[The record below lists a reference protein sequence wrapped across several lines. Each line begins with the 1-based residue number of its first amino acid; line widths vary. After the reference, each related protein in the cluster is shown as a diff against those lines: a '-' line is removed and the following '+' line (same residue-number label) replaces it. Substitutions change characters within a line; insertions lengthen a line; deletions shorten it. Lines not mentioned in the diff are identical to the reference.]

1 VQGDSPRRLAAI
13 LMADI
18 AGYTKLM
25 GADEKGT
32 HTRVLRLLREL
43 VDPTIAEHRG
53 RLVRTRGDGF
63 LAVFD
68 SPVEAVRCAIVI
80 QQNMVGRNLELPK
93 SQWIQ
98 YRIGVNLG
106 DVIVEPDDIYGE
118 GVNVAAR
125 LEQLAEPGTVYIS
138 GGIYEQVKYKLVC
151 GYQSLGDRKVK
162 NITEPVPI
170 YRVLPDPAA
179 VTRATRNRRVRLS
192 ALAILAITVCG
203 IGGGYYVF
211 RSQARQALIRSDL
224 APVGT
229 ANAPPSL
236 PQPGAASLPP
246 PSQALNP
253 TMPGS
258 TEPGAGEA
266 SDASRAIAPKPKAGS
281 AAEPERPRPLA
292 PEQQAAVVPRVE
304 LPAREGAPPPTEPE
318 MIALKGGAF
327 KMGSAGDRS
336 EQPVH
341 RVTVKPF
348 FAAKYPV
355 TVKDWRA
362 CVAAKAC
369 SYTAS
374 GDDET
379 PVSNVSWDDTQQF
392 TAWLSQVTG
401 KQYRLFSEAEWEY
414 AARAGTETAYWW
426 GNTLKPGMAGC
437 KGCGEPHHSREPA
450 KVSSF
455 PPNPFG
461 LYAMGG
467 GVAEWVADC
476 WHKDYYG
483 APSDGS
489 PWTMADC
496 RDHVL
501 RGGSWRDDP
510 SYVRVASREYYDT
523 GVRYPT
529 HGFRV
534 ARSQ

>member
-1 VQGDSPRRLAAI
+1 
-13 LMADI
+13 MADI

-43 VDPTIAEHRG
+43 VEPTIAEHRG
-53 RLVRTRGDGF
+53 RVVRTKGDGF

-80 QQNMVGRNLELPK
+80 QQNMVARNLELPK

-125 LEQLAEPGTVYIS
+125 LEQLAEPGSVYIS

-162 NITEPVPI
+162 NITEPIPI

-179 VTRATRNRRVRLS
+179 VARASKNHRLRLS
-192 ALAILAITVCG
+192 LLMLAVIVCG

-211 RSQARQALIRSDL
+211 RSQARQASLRSDL
-224 APVGT
+224 ARVESGAYPALNRPVPEAGP
-229 ANAPPSL
+229 ALQDPRAQDQAMPS
-236 PQPGAASLPP
+236 PTKPP
-246 PSQALNP
+246 PSGPGEPQRIPTPNP
-253 TMPGS
+253 S
-258 TEPGAGEA
+258 AEA
-266 SDASRAIAPKPKAGS
+266 P
-281 AAEPERPRPLA
+281 AEPERPA
-292 PEQQAAVVPRVE
+292 PSAPQQQAAVLPRIE
-304 LPAREGAPPPTEPE
+304 LPSREGPLPVTEPG
-318 MIALKGGAF
+318 MIALRGGTF
-327 KMGSAGDRS
+327 RMGSNADRS

-348 FAAKYPV
+348 LVGKYPV
-355 TVKDWRA
+355 TVKEWRA
-362 CVAAKAC
+362 CALAKAC
-369 SYTAS
+369 SYTAF
-374 GDDET
+374 GDDGA
-379 PVSNVSWDDTQQF
+379 PVSNLSWDDTQQF
-392 TAWLSQVTG
+392 TAWLSQATG
-401 KQYRLFSEAEWEY
+401 KQYRLLSEAEWEY

-426 GNTLKPGMAGC
+426 GNALKPALADC
-437 KGCGEPHHSREPA
+437 KGCGGPYDSRQPA
-450 KVSSF
+450 KVGTF

-461 LYAMGG
+461 LYDMGG

-476 WHKDYYG
+476 WHKDYNG
-483 APSDGS
+483 APTDGS
-489 PWTMADC
+489 PWTMPDC

-510 SYVRVASREYYDT
+510 SYVRAASREYYDT